1 MKKIILSFAALVAVM
16 TAAAQSNVTELYNQ
30 GATAMNSKNFTE
42 AAGLFEQVV
51 EEGMTS
57 EDPTV
62 MQQVENAKK
71 CVVSSY
77 RSLGLAAFKAG
88 NHDEAL
94 EKLNVAL
101 ERAEEYGDNKGKTG
115 VNAIIAGVY
124 QAQGGNAFNNKDWA
138 TAAEIFEKGYAANPR
153 NTKMANWLGTCYCEL
168 GDFDKGMEVLAAV
181 AANKAPR
188 AAEDAAE
195 AKRLI
200 ALYTNNRVAALQK
213 ANDFDGIVAMADA
226 MIAADESNALAH
238 KVRIQAYMSKKDFA
252 KVIELGESAAAAQVE
267 DEDKSDVYFTLG
279 AAYNAKEMKPQ
290 AIAALQKVT
299 SGANVA
305 AAKESIA
312 DLSK

>member
-1 MKKIILSFAALVAVM
+1 MKKIILSFVALAAVM

-30 GATAMNSKNFTE
+30 GAKAMNDKNYTE
-42 AAGLFEQVV
+42 AAKLFEQVV

-57 EDPTV
+57 EEPTV

-71 CVVSSY
+71 YVVTSY
-77 RSLGLAAFKAG
+77 RNLGLAAFKAG

-101 ERAEEYGDNKGKTG
+101 DRAEEYSDAKGKTG

-124 QAQGGNAFNNKDWA
+124 QAQGGNAFNNKEWA
-138 TAAEIFEKGYAANPR
+138 VAAEIFEKGYAANPK

-168 GDFDKGMEVLAAV
+168 GDFDKGMDVLSAV

-195 AKRLI
+195 AKRLM
-200 ALYTNNRVAALQK
+200 ALYTNNRVAALQE
-213 ANDFDGIVAMADA
+213 AGDFDGIIAMADA
-226 MIAADESNALAH
+226 MIAANEADAVAH
-238 KVRIQAYMSKKDFA
+238 KVRIQAYMSKKDYD
-252 KVIELGESAAAAQVE
+252 KVIELGESAAAAQTEE
-267 DEDKSDVYFTLG
+267 DAKSDVYFTLG

-299 SGANVA
+299 AGANVA
-305 AAKESIA
+305 AAKESVA

>member
-1 MKKIILSFAALVAVM
+1 MKKIILSFAALAAVL

-30 GATAMNSKNFTE
+30 GATAMNGKNFTE
-42 AAGLFEQVV
+42 SARLFEQVV

-71 CVVSSY
+71 YVVSSY
-77 RSLGLAAFKAG
+77 RNLGLAAFKAG

-101 ERAEEYGDNKGKTG
+101 ERAEEYGDTKGKNG
-115 VNAIIAGVY
+115 VNTIIAGVY
-124 QAQGGNAFNNKDWA
+124 QAQGGNAFNNKEWA
-138 TAAEIFEKGYAANPR
+138 AAAEIFEKGYAANPR

-168 GDFDKGMEVLAAV
+168 GDFDKGMEVLSAV

-195 AKRLI
+195 AKRLM
-200 ALYTNNRVAALQK
+200 ALYTNNRVAALQE